1 MGNNDRLQ
9 QARILRGAHKLGS
22 KPNCCQFL
30 SVGASRLTLRAPKG
44 AGNQSFLPLQ
54 GESSVLG

>member
-1 MGNNDRLQ
+1 MGNNDRRLQ

-22 KPNCCQFL
+22 KPKFF
-30 SVGASRLTLRAPKG
+30 SVGASRLTLGAPKG
-44 AGNQSFLPLQ
+44 AGNQSLLPLQ